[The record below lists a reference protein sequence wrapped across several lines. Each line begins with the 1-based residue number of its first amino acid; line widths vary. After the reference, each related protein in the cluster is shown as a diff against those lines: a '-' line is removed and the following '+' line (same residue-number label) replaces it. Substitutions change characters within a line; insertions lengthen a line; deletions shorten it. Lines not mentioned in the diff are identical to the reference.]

1 MKSLHS
7 DPTPEH
13 NEYPCKL
20 DMVNDARKELDRWEF
35 KGYKKHL
42 KAAIAILKK
51 VLET

>member
-1 MKSLHS
+1 MKALHS

-20 DMVNDARKELDRWEF
+20 DMVNDARKELRHYEL
-35 KGYKKHL
+35 KGLKKHL